1 MNYKLLTIEKMQGPC
16 DNVPHYE
23 LSAVVENIGEV
34 VVVSRDFEYAD
45 EQPTMRKDSEW
56 YIQRFGDMRH
66 IHIRE
71 KGPIKLDRD
80 LWNSSS
86 LQALSKDGRFDMFVG
101 IAKAMVA
108 KQRKA
113 IAINMD

>member
-1 MNYKLLTIEKMQGPC
+1 MNYKLLTIEKVQGPY
-16 DNVPHYE
+16 DNAPHYE
-23 LSAVVENIGEV
+23 LSAIVKNIGEV
-34 VVVSRDFEYAD
+34 VLVSREFEYAD
-45 EQPTMRKDSEW
+45 EQPVMRKDSEW

-71 KGPIKLDRD
+71 NGPIKLNKD

-108 KQRKA
+108 MQHKA
-113 IAINMD
+113 TDL